1 MERNKIFI
9 TEEINEWIEKT
20 WTKHQVN
27 VVAFAF
33 GWAHRFYGNPDMWQ
47 AKHKR
52 KSQSD
57 FREYEY
63 EVKQKNNLFNLN
75 SLYKRIPKKSFIK
88 GKKQEFEILM
98 MYCWFHEIE
107 GDEEGY
113 WQEYLSSTLS

>member
-1 MERNKIFI
+1 MLFLFIKNHHQIQSQIAKEHNKIFI

-33 GWAHRFYGNPDMWQ
+33 DWVHRFYGNPDMWQ

-52 KSQSD
+52 KSRSD

-63 EVKQKNNLFNLN
+63 DIKQKNNLFNLDN
-75 SLYKRIPKKSFIK
+75 LYKRIPKKSFIK
-88 GKKQEFEILM
+88 GRSKNLKF
-98 MYCWFHEIE
+98 
-107 GDEEGY
+107 
-113 WQEYLSSTLS
+113 